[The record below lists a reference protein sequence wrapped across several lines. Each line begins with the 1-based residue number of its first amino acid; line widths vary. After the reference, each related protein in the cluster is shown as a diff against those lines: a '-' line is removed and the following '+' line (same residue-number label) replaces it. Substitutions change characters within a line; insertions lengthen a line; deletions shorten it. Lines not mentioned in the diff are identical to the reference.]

1 MWIVEVTSLV
11 CVYSSVDTASV
22 LAFFEFG
29 DIAEMF
35 ERGCKETTVN

>member
-1 MWIVEVTSLV
+1 MWIMEVTSLV
-11 CVYSSVDTASV
+11 CVYSSVLV